1 MCRLL
6 AVVSPVPRP
15 PRKVLGDAVV
25 DVYRSMSRLHADGWG
40 AAWIEDADDGGVPVL
55 RSHRS
60 PSSAADDPAFDE
72 RTVSPSRATL
82 FHLRWASTGMDV
94 TGLNAHPFVTDGVAV
109 AHNGLIGPA
118 SEVEE
123 LLPDDVRDLP
133 RGTTDS
139 ERMAALIHHHL
150 RTGADLGEAV
160 ALATGALRE
169 RFPASSLNMLA
180 LSGTTLVVVR
190 ASADAVADTD
200 GMRAAGLTDDT
211 APASHLGGGYFRMG
225 VRRFDDGSLAF
236 SSSGIPRD
244 GFQLLPDETVTAVD
258 LATLRIDQRPVVPG
272 ASEPAATATIPA

>member
-6 AVVSPVPRP
+6 AVVSPAPRP
-15 PRKVLGDAVV
+15 PRQVLGDVVV

-40 AAWIEDADDGGVPVL
+40 AAWIEEAGSEGGVPVL

-133 RGTTDS
+133 RGGTDS

-150 RTGADLGEAV
+150 RAGADLGEAV

-180 LSGTTLVVVR
+180 LSSRTLVVVR

-211 APASHLGGGYFRMG
+211 APASHLDGGYFRMG
-225 VRRFDDGSLAF
+225 VRRFGDGSIAF

-258 LATLRIDQRPVVPG
+258 LTTLRIDQRPVLPG
-272 ASEPAATATIPA
+272 SAEPATATIPA